1 MALRDQFLG
10 WADQL
15 VDLTGHNE
23 LISFKATKTTTL
35 QLNNEVAGKLLKGG
49 EFPLRDLFD
58 LSESTT
64 RALVRKVLSVAEEN
78 AEQFGIETLTLI
90 SGFADWDSDRVSTPH
105 APFHLIDVKVKGSS
119 ATPERCHLSIDRE
132 SEKINPVLLQHLRS
146 IAGVTI
152 DDDDAIDD
160 ALDGGVH
167 AVQTL
172 LSDQVQHQLKM
183 RFSPGCFIKN
193 LSYQKLPMVEDLR
206 RATTALEQ
214 HPVIA
219 ALAGDASAIQSLQQQ
234 RVSATRQDPNSTPSR
249 EEFLVLDADASQQWA
264 INTALEGHN
273 LVIEGPPGTGKSQ
286 TIANLI
292 AACMARGRSVL
303 FVAEK
308 SAAIDAVKKRI
319 DRVGLGELLLDLH
332 DASTLR
338 RRPAQ
343 PFADALD
350 ALTEIPHID
359 LDSIHRPLDEAKQRL
374 LAHSDALHK
383 RQEPWGCSYY
393 EIGAMLLEK
402 PSPDLLSLHLLP
414 QEIQAI
420 DQEKLN
426 RIRSEIQELGA
437 LPAAVVLNPDW
448 LFAPAVRNGALA
460 TNGAVEHLLERSD
473 AIAPQVQILESWI
486 ASLAPLVRSP
496 DGLSLT
502 ALTSLAQDLH
512 ELFDKLSSSLDVAA
526 LIALPASEREELR
539 RQLAKGARK
548 RLRDLLDRGHK
559 LAIEQAMVIARNGN
573 IAELPR
579 ALDLIEDL
587 SQSVSPLQRIE
598 SCERVPEAVRA
609 IHQFMGELQKLG
621 LQLPAAEAPCSEWL
635 GVIHAV
641 NADRRQLIQ
650 AGPVVQRLAQLEASG
665 AEQTGLID
673 FLVQHLSGGAQ
684 ASRLS
689 QAVSRAWAL
698 QVEEKILLR
707 EPLLSE
713 ARRDRLD
720 GLVERFRSNDRR
732 SIEATPHK
740 IRRLVAER
748 AHELRLSEQGK
759 LQERQIRSEAL
770 KGRRKGRLTA
780 RRLFELAPEL
790 LTALKP
796 CWAMSPLVVSQLL
809 PADRQHFDL
818 VIFDEASQIVPYEA
832 VTSILRGR
840 QVVVAGDSKQL
851 SPTSTTFF
859 GGRKDDEDIDYADL
873 NDEGQ
878 YEMDAIKAAESLL
891 DAMKACLPP
900 LSGIRMLQWHY
911 RSEDERLI
919 AFSNAHPDLYNRKLI
934 TLPGTASDPP
944 LTYQLVMGQ
953 QSEVSGASPNAE
965 VERTAQRAIDLLR
978 RNPEQ
983 SLAVI
988 AFGVKHAARIQKA
1001 FDKRLDSL
1009 EGALQLHPSDRPKEE
1024 FRIRNLETIQ
1034 GDERD
1039 VVILATGY
1047 GQTKTGKPS
1056 YSFGPINHDESLQ
1069 GLRRLNVAITRARKR
1084 VEVVTTIN
1092 PDLYDTNKLNKIGT
1106 KAFIDYL
1113 RFCRSGGK
1121 ELGDLNIE
1129 RPPLNPFEEDIL
1141 KALTAAGLNLV
1152 PQHGVSGYRL
1162 DFAVQHPEEPGRF
1175 VLAIEADGA
1184 TYHSSDTAR
1193 DRDRIRQEHLEGKGW
1208 RFHRIWST
1216 EWINNRDSE
1225 IAAALDAYQQA
1236 LSAENHRPSL
1246 LLQELDP
1253 DPASL
1258 LVESVSSRAPRPAI
1272 PTRRSIAEYSDA
1284 ELLTFVRWLQSDS
1297 ILRSDDEI
1305 IDALIPELGFQ
1316 RRGARIVDRLAIVI
1330 QRWRD
1335 SSNRG

>member
-1 MALRDQFLG
+1 MALNHQFLA

-15 VDLTGHNE
+15 VDLSGRNE
-23 LISFKATKTTTL
+23 LISFKVTKTTTL
-35 QLNNEVAGKLLKGG
+35 QLNDEVAENLLRGG

-58 LSESTT
+58 LTESST
-64 RALVRKVLSVAEEN
+64 RTLVRKVLSVAEDN

-90 SGFADWDSDRVSTPH
+90 SGFADWESERVSSPH
-105 APFHLIDVKVKGSS
+105 APFHLIDAKVKGSS
-119 ATPERCHLSIDRE
+119 ATPERCHLCIDRD
-132 SEKINPVLLQHLRS
+132 SEKINPVFLQHLRS
-146 IAGVTI
+146 IAGFSIEDEMI
-152 DDDDAIDD
+152 DEALNSGVDAVRKLLID
-160 ALDGGVH
+160 
-167 AVQTL
+167 
-172 LSDQVQHQLKM
+172 QLPPQLQL
-183 RFSPGCFIKN
+183 RFSPGFFIKN
-193 LSYQKLPMVEDLR
+193 LSYQKLPMVENLR
-206 RATTALEQ
+206 SATTALEQ

-219 ALAGDASAIQSLQQQ
+219 ALAGDSNALRSLQQQ
-234 RVSATRQDPNSTPSR
+234 RVSSTRKDPNSTPSR
-249 EEFLVLDADASQQWA
+249 EEFLILDADASQQWA

-308 SAAIDAVKKRI
+308 RAAIDAVKKRI

-338 RRPAQ
+338 SRPAK

-350 ALTEIPHID
+350 ALTEIPNVD
-359 LDSIHRPLDEAKQRL
+359 LEYIHRPLDEAKQNL
-374 LAHSDALHK
+374 LAHNETLHK

-393 EIGAMLLEK
+393 EIGAMLLER
-402 PSPDLLSLHLLP
+402 PSTDRPSLRLIP
-414 QEIQAI
+414 QELQAI
-420 DQEKLN
+420 DRKRLDQ
-426 RIRSEIQELGA
+426 IRTEIKEIGA
-437 LPAAVVLNPDW
+437 LSAAEVLNPDW
-448 LFAPAVRNGALA
+448 LFAPAVRNGTLA
-460 TNGAVEHLLERSD
+460 KDGAVENLLELSD
-473 AIAPQVQILESWI
+473 AIAPQVQILKSWTT
-486 ASLAPLVRSP
+486 SLSPVVRSP
-496 DGLSLT
+496 ENLSLT
-502 ALTSLAQDLH
+502 TLASLAQDLH
-512 ELFDKLSSSLDVAA
+512 RLFDKLSTSLDVEA
-526 LIALPASEREELR
+526 LIGLPASDRAELT

-548 RLRDLLDRGHK
+548 RLRDLIDRRHK
-559 LAIEQAMVIARNGN
+559 LAIEQAIMLSRHGN
-573 IAELPR
+573 ISELPR
-579 ALDLIEDL
+579 ALNLIEQL
-587 SQSVSPLQRIE
+587 SKSVSPLRRIE
-598 SCERVPEAVRA
+598 SSERVAEAVRS
-609 IHQFMGELQKLG
+609 IRQFLGELQKLG
-621 LQLPAAEAPCSEWL
+621 LLLPAAEAPCSEWL
-635 GVIHAV
+635 AVVHAV
-641 NADRRQLIQ
+641 DADRKLLIQ
-650 AGPVVQRLAQLEASG
+650 AGPIVQRLAKFEECG
-665 AEQTGLID
+665 AQKTGLID
-673 FLVQHLSGGAQ
+673 FLVEHLSAGAQ
-684 ASRLS
+684 AERLC
-689 QAVSRAWAL
+689 QAVSRAWAF
-698 QVEEKILLR
+698 QVEEKIALR

-713 ARRDRLD
+713 ARRERLD
-720 GLVERFRSNDRR
+720 GLVNRFRFNDRQ
-732 SIEATPHK
+732 SIEATPLK

-748 AHELRLSEQGK
+748 AHELRLSDQGK
-759 LQERQIRSEAL
+759 LQERLIRSEAL

-818 VIFDEASQIVPYEA
+818 VIFDEASQIVPFEA

-859 GGRKDDEDIDYADL
+859 GSRNDDEDNDPADL
-873 NDEGQ
+873 DDEGQ
-878 YEMDAIKAAESLL
+878 YEMDAVKEAESLL
-891 DAMKACLPP
+891 DAMKSCLPP

-934 TLPGTASDPP
+934 TLPGTASNPP
-944 LTYQLVMGQ
+944 FAYRLVEGQ

-965 VERTAQRAIDLLR
+965 VECTAALAIDLLQR
-978 RNPEQ
+978 DPEQ

-988 AFGVKHAARIQKA
+988 AFGVTHAARIQKA
-1001 FDKRLDSL
+1001 FNKKLDSL
-1009 EGALQLHPSDRPKEE
+1009 GGALQLHPADRPEE
-1024 FRIRNLETIQ
+1024 KFRIRNLETIQ

-1047 GQTKTGKPS
+1047 GLTKTGKPS
-1056 YSFGPINHDESLQ
+1056 YNFGPINHDENLQ

-1092 PDLYDTNKLNKIGT
+1092 PDLYDTNKLDKIGT

-1121 ELGDLNIE
+1121 ELGDLSIE

-1141 KALTAAGLNLV
+1141 TALSAAGLKLV

-1162 DFAVQHPEEPGRF
+1162 DFAVQHPVEPGRF

-1216 EWINNRDSE
+1216 EWIHNREQE
-1225 IAAALDAYQQA
+1225 IAAAIKAYEQA
-1236 LSAENHRPSL
+1236 VRDSDSLSPSPAESVETESVQ
-1246 LLQELDP
+1246 QELI
-1253 DPASL
+1253 
-1258 LVESVSSRAPRPAI
+1258 SSSAKKTRPAI
-1272 PTRRSIAEYSDA
+1272 PQRKSIVDYSEA
-1284 ELLTFVRWLQSDS
+1284 ELLELVRWWQSDG

-1305 IDALIPELGFQ
+1305 IAGLVPELGFQ
-1316 RRGARIVDRLAIVI
+1316 RRGRLIVDRLTSVI
-1330 QRWRD
+1330 QQCREKRMI
-1335 SSNRG
+1335 S